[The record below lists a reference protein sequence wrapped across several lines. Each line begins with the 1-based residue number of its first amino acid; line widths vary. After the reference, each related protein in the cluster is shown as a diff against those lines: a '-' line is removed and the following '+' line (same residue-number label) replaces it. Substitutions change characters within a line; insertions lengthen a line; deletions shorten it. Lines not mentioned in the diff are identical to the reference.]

1 MEQPVTAKPTIGI
14 ILGTTRPT
22 RFADRPARWLLDLAR
37 RRDDADFEIVDL
49 RDYPMP
55 FFEEEKSP
63 MLVPPHDEAALRW
76 GKKMAELDGYVFI
89 IAEYNHGIPAVLKNA
104 LDHAYAEYSRK
115 PAAFVGYG
123 SVGAARAVEQLRL
136 LLTALQMA
144 PQKLSVHI
152 NATEF
157 IGMAMQG
164 KPFADYPYLEDSVH
178 PMLDNLVWW
187 ADALK
192 AARMRDRAEEK
203 HPAARNQAA

>member
-1 MEQPVTAKPTIGI
+1 
-14 ILGTTRPT
+14 
-22 RFADRPARWLLDLAR
+22 
-37 RRDDADFEIVDL
+37 
-49 RDYPMP
+49 
-55 FFEEEKSP
+55 
-63 MLVPPHDEAALRW
+63 
-76 GKKMAELDGYVFI
+76 MAELDGYVFI
-89 IAEYNHGIPAVLKNA
+89 TAEYNHAIPAVLKNA

-136 LLTALQMA
+136 VLTALQMA

-157 IGMAMQG
+157 IGMSMQG
-164 KPFADYPYLEDSVH
+164 KTFADYPYLDDSGH

-203 HPAARNQAA
+203 RPAARSQAA